1 MNELERQRLQAAGAK
16 LRYPP
21 GTRVEL
27 IHMED
32 AYAPVPPGARGTVEM
47 VDDAGQLVMAWDN
60 GRGLSLVP
68 GVDSFRKLSPEEV
81 AAERLSM
88 TMGM

>member
-32 AYAPVPPGARGTVEM
+32 AYAPVPPGTRGTVEM

-60 GRGLSLVP
+60 GRAFLLFPAWTASV
-68 GVDSFRKLSPEEV
+68 SFLRRKWL
-81 AAERLSM
+81 RNGFL
-88 TMGM
+88 

>member
-1 MNELERQRLQAAGAK
+1 MNELERQRLRATGTK

-60 GRGLSLVP
+60 VRGLSLVP

>member
-32 AYAPVPPGARGTVEM
+32 AYAPVPPGTRGTVEM
-47 VDDAGQLVMAWDN
+47 VD
-60 GRGLSLVP
+60 LSLIHI
-68 GVDSFRKLSPEEV
+68 
-81 AAERLSM
+81 
-88 TMGM
+88 

>member
-21 GTRVEL
+21 GT
-27 IHMED
+27 
-32 AYAPVPPGARGTVEM
+32 RGTVEM

-68 GVDSFRKLSPEEV
+68 GVDSFRKLSQAEV